1 MRSRSSRVVTAVA
14 WLVLATGLTA
24 GPSTAAEAG
33 PGTPALGTTLG
44 AVRALHVVLQRDQQV
59 TVAWS
64 RPAVGRP
71 TAYRVK
77 YRGKVLTVPRS
88 VRRVTLAGLPDGLAS
103 TVTVRALRHSSAGV
117 ARTVS
122 VMAAGRPVAP
132 AAPVISVSD
141 AASVRTVALSWSA
154 VAANGPGPVEYQV
167 LRDGALVACGWTT
180 AAGCTHTEALDGQLH
195 TFAVRARNAEETS
208 PREVGTP
215 GFHLSG
221 WSTGRAEPPP
231 PYGAIGTPAI
241 SVSPSN
247 DYINGTA
254 SWNANGKPVNVVITR
269 NGSPIWSTNGTG
281 SGSHSFSDH
290 VGWSSTGNYVVTVSD
305 TALWPGQT
313 SARASKSASASTT
326 TPSVA
331 PTVTVS
337 KGASAVG
344 QPGCTDPSC
353 AFIVATTANFPG
365 TVTCSVSATDH
376 GTAGFITWTQGGTA
390 TKQSP
395 DYFGWPNG
403 WVEVTCGGVTSP
415 RFYW

>member
-1 MRSRSSRVVTAVA
+1 VAFTSGASHGATNRVECTVNGATCAGSPWTYPVTGASDTKT
-14 WLVLATGLTA
+14 LATSVPNG
-24 GPSTAAEAG
+24 STA
-33 PGTPALGTTLG
+33 TIQ
-44 AVRALHVVLQRDQQV
+44 VRACNGSSGSTQ
-59 TVAWS
+59 TGATCSAW
-64 RPAVGRP
+64 
-71 TAYRVK
+71 
-77 YRGKVLTVPRS
+77 
-88 VRRVTLAGLPDGLAS
+88 
-103 TVTVRALRHSSAGV
+103 
-117 ARTVS
+117 VS
-122 VMAAGRPVAP
+122 K
-132 AAPVISVSD
+132 
-141 AASVRTVALSWSA
+141 
-154 VAANGPGPVEYQV
+154 Q
-167 LRDGALVACGWTT
+167 TT
-180 AAGCTHTEALDGQLH
+180 
-195 TFAVRARNAEETS
+195 
-208 PREVGTP
+208 
-215 GFHLSG
+215 
-221 WSTGRAEPPP
+221 
-231 PYGAIGTPAI
+231 PYGPIGTPSI

-254 SWNANGKPVNVVITR
+254 SWNANGKPVDVVITR

-290 VGWSSTGNYVVTVSD
+290 IGWSSTGNYVVTVSD

-344 QPGCTDPSC
+344 QAGCTDPSC